1 MTPPSGTA
9 VLGGESAESKE
20 YFERRTLKKGAANWV
35 LLMSLGIAY
44 VISGDFSGWN
54 YGIGY
59 GGWCGMLIAF
69 LVMGAMY
76 LFMVL
81 GLAEMSSAMPTAGAG
96 YGFARRAMGKVG
108 GALTGFA
115 ILIEYTIVQ
124 RQFRRSS
131 RRMCM
136 LWGCLPMFPLRLL
149 SAYSSSCLWEFTF
162 LALVKP

>member
-69 LVMGAMY
+69 
-76 LFMVL
+76 
-81 GLAEMSSAMPTAGAG
+81 
-96 YGFARRAMGKVG
+96 
-108 GALTGFA
+108 
-115 ILIEYTIVQ
+115 
-124 RQFRRSS
+124 
-131 RRMCM
+131 
-136 LWGCLPMFPLRLL
+136 W
-149 SAYSSSCLWEFTF
+149 
-162 LALVKP
+162 